1 MCHSSDGRPQRQ
13 RPVKSVAMGE
23 RWHHHCSSL
32 LSNIVVTNNADVI
45 FSPSLLCFLIVT
57 GMLASQCPSLLCLYI
72 QEVGHITP
80 FFFLRQRTVSYDF
93 LSYGGQKF
101 EKRGRQILIS
111 FFKGL
116 TLEDKYMALLNFLLF
131 RCVFEAI
138 FKIKVSTVS

>member
-1 MCHSSDGRPQRQ
+1 MPITTMPIYTRSWAHYPLLLPQTAHS
-13 RPVKSVAMGE
+13 
-23 RWHHHCSSL
+23 
-32 LSNIVVTNNADVI
+32 
-45 FSPSLLCFLIVT
+45 
-57 GMLASQCPSLLCLYI
+57 
-72 QEVGHITP
+72 
-80 FFFLRQRTVSYDF
+80 DF

-101 EKRGRQILIS
+101 EKRGRQVLIS